1 MDTIKKAK
9 AKKSF
14 LTLSRARKTTRQ
26 EEFHNTIKKESL
38 GTLSRARE
46 SKGLMPTIKK
56 GEGKMG
62 KRNEVK
68 YFTREERE
76 RFMRTVEHAGNN
88 RDLVMFKLFL
98 STGLRI
104 SELNSLTVG
113 HLRQGLSY
121 GKLVITG
128 KGNKTRTIPL
138 VNGINN
144 ELERFLSWK
153 QDNSE
158 GLHPNSPIFCNYK
171 GKKITNRGIQDR
183 VKHYCLKVGIRELSP
198 HSFRHTVGFTMGNS
212 GEPIQVIQKLL
223 GHSNLNTT
231 RIYVEPDLDQITAS
245 MSRSLS
251 G

>member
-1 MDTIKKAK
+1 
-9 AKKSF
+9 
-14 LTLSRARKTTRQ
+14 
-26 EEFHNTIKKESL
+26 
-38 GTLSRARE
+38 
-46 SKGLMPTIKK
+46 
-56 GEGKMG
+56 MG

-76 RFMRTVEHAGNN
+76 RFMRTVEQAGNT

-113 HLRQGLSY
+113 KLKAGLGY
-121 GKLVITG
+121 GKLTITG
-128 KGNKTRTIPL
+128 KGDKTRTIPL
-138 VNGINN
+138 LPSIKSD
-144 ELERFLSWK
+144 LEAFLTWK
-153 QDNSE
+153 E
-158 GLHPNSPIFCNYK
+158 GNRESLRLNSPVFCNSR
-171 GKKITNRGIQDR
+171 GKKISNRGIQDR
-183 VKHYCLKVGIRELSP
+183 VKHYCIKAGIRELSP

-245 MSRSLS
+245 MSRAL
-251 G
+251 GNV